1 MSSSFKIPEA
11 GDSRPSDKII
21 SLVLTA
27 IIHGGILLLCLFF
40 YLSWPPTDMD
50 PMEMKEKEEILFG
63 GEFVQLG
70 NVANSAPVTRPTAD
84 EPMPS
89 EMPKDA
95 DAYEAV
101 DLTNEG
107 TTGDPMP
114 VVAAQ
119 QESPMKVKEQPR
131 PEKAGPTAEEIAA
144 AEKAKREKEAR
155 ERIKNQMNFGQAAGS
170 ATPSGGSPT
179 GGDSGGST
187 QGAAGHDLAGRT
199 VSSWGANSSTKSGE
213 IRITVKVNASG
224 HVISATYAGGSGPVS
239 ADAAMRQKCIAA
251 SKASRFSVREGN
263 DADQTGTITWRFK

>member
-21 SLVLTA
+21 SLAVTAVIHAGVL
-27 IIHGGILLLCLFF
+27 ILCLFLC
-40 YLSWPPTDMD
+40 LSWPPADMD
-50 PMEMKEKEEILFG
+50 PMELEDNDEILFG

-89 EMPKDA
+89 EMPQKTDA
-95 DAYEAV
+95 TEAV

-107 TTGDPMP
+107 TKGDPMP

-155 ERIKNQMNFGQAAGS
+155 QRIRKQMNFGQAAGN

-187 QGAAGHDLAGRT
+187 AGAAGHNLAGRT

-213 IRITVKVNASG
+213 IRITVKVNAAG

-251 SKASRFSVREGN
+251 SKASRFSVRDGN
-263 DADQTGTITWRFK
+263 DADQTGTITWRFR

>member
-21 SLVLTA
+21 SLVLTVV
-27 IIHGGILLLCLFF
+27 IHAGALLLCLFIF
-40 YLSWPPTDMD
+40 LSWPPADVD
-50 PMEMKEKEEILFG
+50 PMELKEKEEILFG

-89 EMPKDA
+89 EMPKATDA
-95 DAYEAV
+95 TEAV

-107 TTGDPMP
+107 TVGEPMP

-119 QESPMKVKEQPR
+119 QESPLKVKEQPR

-144 AEKAKREKEAR
+144 AEKAIREKEAR
-155 ERIKNQMNFGQAAGS
+155 QRIKKQMNFGQAAGKAAPTS
-170 ATPSGGSPT
+170 GSPV
-179 GGDSGGST
+179 GGDSGGATS
-187 QGAAGHDLAGRT
+187 GAAGHDLAGRT

-213 IRITVKVNASG
+213 IHIKVKVNAAG
-224 HVISATYAGGSGPVS
+224 RVISATYAGGSGPVS
-239 ADAAMRQKCIAA
+239 ADASMRQRCIDA
-251 SKASRFSVREGN
+251 SKASRFSVRDGN
-263 DADQTGTITWRFK
+263 DADQTGTITWKFR